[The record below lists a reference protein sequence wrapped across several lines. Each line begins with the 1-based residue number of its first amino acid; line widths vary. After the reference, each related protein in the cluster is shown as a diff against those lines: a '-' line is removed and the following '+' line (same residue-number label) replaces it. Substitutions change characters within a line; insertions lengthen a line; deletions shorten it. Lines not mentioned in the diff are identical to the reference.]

1 MMEDKISMTES
12 IDAGAPSIKYD
23 RGDVQMGGGEDMQG
37 KQVAAQIW
45 EQMEQEQKVQFGS
58 FDAFFE
64 SGIWKQIIQQ
74 MQADAG
80 GAEPG
85 SEMMSENVN
94 MQEQMPGG
102 GIADVDMRE
111 QVQMAANGGRMGY
124 NMGGGADMGAP
135 QKMYKAEASKELVTK
150 LIQKMQDPNLKDY
163 DRAMIKAQLNSLVKQ
178 PQMPGGGI
186 ADVDMREQVQMRAN
200 GGLMGLYNRGM

>member
-1 MMEDKISMTES
+1 MMEEKISMNES

-37 KQVAAQIW
+37 KEMAAQIW
-45 EQMEQEQKVQFGS
+45 EQMEQEQKIQFGS

-80 GAEPG
+80 GAGPG

-102 GIADVDMRE
+102 GIADV
-111 QVQMAANGGRMGY
+111 
-124 NMGGGADMGAP
+124 NM
-135 QKMYKAEASKELVTK
+135 QE
-150 LIQKMQDPNLKDY
+150 
-163 DRAMIKAQLNSLVKQ
+163 R
-178 PQMPGGGI
+178 
-186 ADVDMREQVQMRAN
+186 VQMRAN
-200 GGLMGLYNRGM
+200 GGLMGLCNRGM

>member
-1 MMEDKISMTES
+1 MMEEQISMNES

-23 RGDVQMGGGEDMQG
+23 KGDVQMGGEDMQG
-37 KQVAAQIW
+37 KEVAAQIW

-74 MQADAG
+74 MQQDAS
-80 GAEPG
+80 GAGPG

-102 GIADVDMRE
+102 GIADV
-111 QVQMAANGGRMGY
+111 
-124 NMGGGADMGAP
+124 NM
-135 QKMYKAEASKELVTK
+135 Q
-150 LIQKMQDPNLKDY
+150 
-163 DRAMIKAQLNSLVKQ
+163 
-178 PQMPGGGI
+178 
-186 ADVDMREQVQMRAN
+186 EQVQMRAN

>member
-1 MMEDKISMTES
+1 MMEEQISMNES

-23 RGDVQMGGGEDMQG
+23 KGDVQMGGKDMQG
-37 KQVAAQIW
+37 KEVAAQIW

-74 MQADAG
+74 MQADQG
-80 GAEPG
+80 GAGPG

-102 GIADVDMRE
+102 GIADV
-111 QVQMAANGGRMGY
+111 
-124 NMGGGADMGAP
+124 NM
-135 QKMYKAEASKELVTK
+135 QE
-150 LIQKMQDPNLKDY
+150 
-163 DRAMIKAQLNSLVKQ
+163 R
-178 PQMPGGGI
+178 
-186 ADVDMREQVQMRAN
+186 VQMRAN

>member
-1 MMEDKISMTES
+1 MFEEQMSES
-12 IDAGAPSIKYD
+12 IEAGAPDIKYNQGD
-23 RGDVQMGGGEDMQG
+23 IGRGAPEDEQG

-45 EQMEQEQKVQFGS
+45 EQMEPEQKSQFGS
-58 FDAFFE
+58 FDAFFA

-74 MQADAG
+74 MQADQG
-80 GAEPG
+80 GAGPG

-111 QVQMAANGGRMGY
+111 QVQM
-124 NMGGGADMGAP
+124 
-135 QKMYKAEASKELVTK
+135 
-150 LIQKMQDPNLKDY
+150 
-163 DRAMIKAQLNSLVKQ
+163 
-178 PQMPGGGI
+178 
-186 ADVDMREQVQMRAN
+186 RAN

>member
-1 MMEDKISMTES
+1 MMEEKISMNES

-37 KQVAAQIW
+37 KEMAAQIW

-58 FDAFFE
+58 FDAFFQ

-74 MQADAG
+74 MQQDAG
-80 GAEPG
+80 GAGPG

-111 QVQMAANGGRMGY
+111 QVQM
-124 NMGGGADMGAP
+124 
-135 QKMYKAEASKELVTK
+135 
-150 LIQKMQDPNLKDY
+150 
-163 DRAMIKAQLNSLVKQ
+163 
-178 PQMPGGGI
+178 
-186 ADVDMREQVQMRAN
+186 RAN